1 MKVLQI
7 NAVYG
12 VGSTGR
18 MTKELHEYML
28 RQGIDSYVAC
38 SKGIEPSDLRQI
50 CIGNPTDV
58 KFHSLVARLTG
69 FQGYCSKRAT
79 IELLKK
85 IDELHPD
92 IVQLGNLHSNYVNV
106 RMLLDY
112 LGKHDIATVIVLHD
126 CWFYTGKCTHY
137 TVDLCNRWKN
147 QCGNCPRLKK
157 DIPSWHFDRT
167 TKMLE
172 DKTVC
177 FKNIKKLGVIGVSEW
192 ISSEARKSILKD
204 ATIIKCIHNWID
216 TDIFKPDYTRASEIR
231 KKLNLGDK
239 KVILGVSNIW
249 SDAKGLKTF
258 LKLSKLLD
266 KREIILL
273 VGNVE
278 GVDLPE
284 NIINIPPT
292 KHVEELVGYY
302 TLADVFLQLSP
313 EETFGK
319 VVVEAMSCGTPV
331 IAVNSTANP
340 ELIFDKNGYV
350 CEVDD
355 VVDIKK
361 KINLINTSS
370 LDTYQTLCREF
381 VKSKFAMKD
390 QMEKYIAL
398 YKDLLN

>member
-18 MTKELHEYML
+18 MTMELHEYML
-28 RQGIDSYVAC
+28 HQGIDSYVAC
-38 SKGIEPSDLRQI
+38 SKGIDSSDLRQI

-112 LGKHDIATVIVLHD
+112 LGKYDIATVIVLHD

-167 TKMLE
+167 TQMLE
-172 DKTVC
+172 DKNVC

-192 ISSEARKSILKD
+192 IASEARKSILKD

-216 TDIFKPDYTRASEIR
+216 TDIFKPDYTRASEVR

-258 LKLSKLLD
+258 LELSKLLD

-292 KHVEELVGYY
+292 RHVEELVGYY

-319 VVVEAMSCGTPV
+319 VVVEAMSCGIPV

-340 ELIFDKNGYV
+340 ELISDKKGYV
-350 CEVDD
+350 CEVGDA
-355 VVDIKK
+355 VDIKR
-361 KINLINTSS
+361 KIDLINTSS

-381 VKSKFAMKD
+381 VKSKFGMKD
-390 QMEKYIAL
+390 QMEKYIAF

>member
-1 MKVLQI
+1 MKILQI

-18 MTKELHEYML
+18 MTMELHEYML
-28 RQGIDSYVAC
+28 RQGMDSYVAC
-38 SKGIEPSDLRQI
+38 SKGIDSSDLRQI
-50 CIGNPTDV
+50 CIGNSVDT
-58 KFHSLVARLTG
+58 KFHSLMARLTG
-69 FQGYCSKRAT
+69 FQGYCSKKAT
-79 IELLKK
+79 IDLLKK

-137 TVDLCNRWKN
+137 TVDMCNRWKH
-147 QCGNCPRLKK
+147 QCGKCPRLKK
-157 DIPSWHFDRT
+157 DIPSWYFDRT

-172 DKTVC
+172 DKAMC

-192 ISSEARKSILKD
+192 IVSEARKSILKD

-216 TDIFKPDYTRASEIR
+216 TDLFKPDYTGASKIR
-231 KKLNLGDK
+231 KKLNLEDK
-239 KVILGVSNIW
+239 KVILGVSNVW

-258 LKLSKLLD
+258 LELSKLLD
-266 KREIILL
+266 KKEIILL
-273 VGNVE
+273 VGKIE
-278 GVDLPE
+278 GRDLPK

-292 KHVEELVGYY
+292 SHVEDLVGYY

-319 VVVEAMSCGTPV
+319 VVIEAMSCGTPV

-340 ELIFDKNGYV
+340 ELISDKNGYI
-350 CEVDD
+350 CEVCD
-355 VVDIKK
+355 VADIKK
-361 KINLINTSS
+361 KIDLIDKNL
-370 LDTYQTLCREF
+370 LDTYQILCREY
-381 VKSKFAMKD
+381 VKSNFRMKA
-390 QMEKYIAL
+390 QMEKYVAL

>member
-18 MTKELHEYML
+18 MTMELHDYML

-38 SKGIEPSDLRQI
+38 SKGIDPSDLRQI
-50 CIGNPTDV
+50 YIGNPTDV
-58 KFHSLVARLTG
+58 KFHSLMARLTG

-79 IELLKK
+79 IELLKR

-106 RMLLDY
+106 RMLLDL

-137 TVDLCNRWKN
+137 TVDSCNRWKN
-147 QCGNCPRLKK
+147 HCGNCPRLKK
-157 DIPSWHFDRT
+157 DIPSWYFDRT

-172 DKTVC
+172 DKAVC

-192 ISSEARKSILKD
+192 IASEARKSILKD

-258 LKLSKLLD
+258 LELSKLLD
-266 KREIILL
+266 KKEIILL

-292 KHVEELVGYY
+292 SHVEELVGYY

-319 VVVEAMSCGTPV
+319 VVVEAMSCGTPAIV
-331 IAVNSTANP
+331 VNSTANP
-340 ELIFDKNGYV
+340 ELISDNVGYV
-350 CEVDD
+350 CEVGD
-355 VVDIKK
+355 VENLKN
-361 KINLINTSS
+361 KIDLINTNLS
-370 LDTYQTLCREF
+370 DMNQTLCREY
-381 VKSKFAMKD
+381 VKRKFGMKD
-390 QMEKYIAL
+390 QMEQYIAL